1 MKFTNPKNMTSI
13 HLAVLRHFCGMSY
26 IVVYAG
32 QIIASFDVADSKI
45 APVVINSVQLAASI
59 MGVFLVQ
66 KISRTNLLVV
76 SCWLMGVINLIIG
89 FADIN

>member
-1 MKFTNPKNMTSI
+1 MTSI